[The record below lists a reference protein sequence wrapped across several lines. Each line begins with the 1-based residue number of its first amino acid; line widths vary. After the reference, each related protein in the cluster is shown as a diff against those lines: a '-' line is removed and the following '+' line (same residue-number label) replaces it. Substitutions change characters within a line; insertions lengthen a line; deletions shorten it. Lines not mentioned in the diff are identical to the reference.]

1 MAFAQQHSIEGAAYI
16 QRVAIT
22 LGIGPHSSDWCCMA
36 VQVMSKFVDLQ
47 ESKESSGRQA
57 GSDSDNDS
65 QLLSTDVDDLLRSTD
80 VTEGNV
86 THSQQDNDMKRYM
99 MQ

>member
-1 MAFAQQHSIEGAAYI
+1 
-16 QRVAIT
+16 
-22 LGIGPHSSDWCCMA
+22 MA

-57 GSDSDNDS
+57 GSDSDSASDNDS